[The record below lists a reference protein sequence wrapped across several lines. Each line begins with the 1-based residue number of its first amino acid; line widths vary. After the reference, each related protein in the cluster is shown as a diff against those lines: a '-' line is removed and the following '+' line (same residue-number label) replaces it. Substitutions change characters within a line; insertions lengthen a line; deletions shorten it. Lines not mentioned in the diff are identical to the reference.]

1 MELKQNA
8 AGRKPAASQQR
19 WTAST
24 DKAHDTTTSNRLNLH
39 VILSKVNLEDLAQQA
54 GANLQKSGGELRG
67 TCPLHKGDNPTAFV
81 IYTDPNGHTRW
92 HCHTKCDAGGDAID
106 FVQRWQG
113 LDFMGAVKYLAETLH
128 LDLADLG
135 FDSQAVQVEAECR
148 KQTDLLDEAAKYFA
162 AQLWSKAGEPARK
175 YLLGR
180 GFTEKTLREAGWGF
194 CKSDRGLQG
203 HLQTIKADSQML
215 KELGVIRADGL
226 DFTANG
232 DGAKASPDGYIVYPH
247 TWNGKTTYFSARAL
261 KPKDPND
268 KSRNLPGDRQV
279 YWALVPGDPNL
290 IIVEGQSDA
299 ESLRQLGRSAL
310 ALCGVGNLSA
320 QDVERVQKR
329 RVVYLALDNDL
340 HKTKLNAAEQDK
352 VRKRKA
358 NVTRR
363 LCEALGALTMIVP
376 DLPAK
381 DMNEWLQNGLTLP
394 IIEKHLASSKPWLDL
409 LIDHSRTLSPLELD
423 ENLQA
428 ITRHIADLP
437 DTLRFRYSSLVEKKL
452 AISKRDLKSLMN
464 QHEEENGYLDSEIRE
479 RRLHFKGDALG
490 NFWARISHELM
501 VDDGLNPP
509 TVRYSIEGGLAS
521 GQALQPVQVEA
532 RAFDKLDWIPDSWG
546 MRPIIT
552 LPPGKSYLLVRA
564 IKEVSMES
572 VQREKLY
579 TFTGWHDCDGER
591 GFLTASGWLG
601 EDGLNDQVRVDLG
614 SNNLRHYALPKE
626 ECDPEVVVRATL
638 EFLQLGPRRVT
649 APLWA
654 AMYAAPLTSLR
665 PLNAVLSVYGTT
677 QSGKS
682 TLAHLALTHFG
693 TGFVQGRDYHAPIDW
708 TSTVTAIEAAM
719 FLAKDVP
726 LVIDDFAPQFSSLAE
741 ARAMHKK
748 GHYVV
753 RSVGNRSARGRSRA
767 DLSQQN
773 TRFPRG
779 LVIMT
784 AENPLIGQ
792 SIVGRML
799 YVGVEP
805 GDILPVNGNTNGE
818 ENKLTILQ
826 NKAQQGLLAQAMKL
840 YLQYLAGNRE
850 RIAKEYP
857 ALVDKAAQFARQ
869 AGNLQN
875 RLPDAYGV
883 LAAAQELAIRC
894 FEDLQLISWKDA
906 EEMIQENNQALLA
919 LIQNQAEQ
927 VAAESP
933 VRKFFTALAS
943 LLVEGKVY
951 LAPRTQDEEYQPPI
965 HANPIGYY
973 DPGPEQKLIY
983 LRTETSLAQAKEF
996 WRGLDEN
1003 LDIMPDAL
1011 RRQLRQVDGL
1021 LAQVGER
1028 QVEASRS
1035 CGGIK
1040 QRVLVVDIQKV
1051 EQLYGVSLE
1060 RPEK

>member
-1 MELKQNA
+1 MDLKQNA

-19 WTAST
+19 IAST
-24 DKAHDTTTSNRLNLH
+24 DKAHDTTTSNHLNLH
-39 VILSKVNLEDLAQQA
+39 VILSRVSLEDLAQQA
-54 GANLQKSGGELRG
+54 GTKLHQTGNDWRG
-67 TCPLHKGDNPTAFV
+67 KCPLHKGDNLTAFSV
-81 IYTDPNGHTRW
+81 YVGEGGFERW

-135 FDSQAVQVEAECR
+135 FDPGSVQRETEHR
-148 KQTDLLDEAAKYFA
+148 KQADLLDEAAKYFA
-162 AQLWSKAGEPARK
+162 TQLWSKAGEPARK

-180 GFTEKTLREAGWGF
+180 GFTEKTLREAGWGY
-194 CKSDRGLQG
+194 CRSDRGLHN
-203 HLQTIKADSQML
+203 HLQKVSADLDLM
-215 KELGVIRADGL
+215 KKLGVIRADGL

-232 DGAKASPDGYIVYPH
+232 EGAKASLDGYIIYPH
-247 TWNGKTTYFSARAL
+247 TWNGKTMYFSARAL

-268 KSRNLPGDRQV
+268 KSRNLPGERQV
-279 YWALVPGDPNL
+279 YWALVPGDLNL

-310 ALCGVGNLSA
+310 ALCGVGNLSV
-320 QDVERVQKR
+320 QEIERVQKR

-340 HKTKLNAAEQDK
+340 HKSKLPSAEQDK
-352 VRKRKA
+352 VRKRKGV
-358 NVTRR
+358 VTRR
-363 LCEALGALTMIVP
+363 LCDALGALTMVVP
-376 DLPAK
+376 DLVAK
-381 DMNEWLQNGLTLP
+381 DMNEWLQNGLTLQVL
-394 IIEKHLASSKPWLDL
+394 EKHLCGAKPWLDI
-409 LIDHSRTLSPLELD
+409 LIDQSKSLSPVELND
-423 ENLQA
+423 TLNLVVGHVSQ
-428 ITRHIADLP
+428 LP
-437 DTLRFRYSSLVEKKL
+437 DPLRARYTSLIEKKL
-452 AISKRDLKSLMN
+452 SIPKRDLKSLMN
-464 QHEEENGYLDSEIRE
+464 QREEENGYLDSEIRE
-479 RRLHFKGDALG
+479 RRLHFKGDPLG

-521 GQALQPVQVEA
+521 GQSLQPVQVEA

-552 LPPGKSYLLVRA
+552 LPPGKSYLLTRA
-564 IKEVSMES
+564 IQEVSMES

-626 ECDPEVVVRATL
+626 ECDPEEAVRATL
-638 EFLQLGPRRVT
+638 EFLQLGPRKVT

-654 AMYAAPLTSLR
+654 AMFAAPLTSLR

-719 FLAKDVP
+719 FHAKDVP

-748 GHYVV
+748 GHHVV

-805 GDILPVNGNTNGE
+805 GDILPTTGNTSND
-818 ENKLTILQ
+818 ENKLTHLQ

-840 YLQYLAGNRE
+840 YLQYLTGNRE

-869 AGNLQN
+869 VGSLQN

-883 LAAAQELAIRC
+883 LAAAQELALRC
-894 FEDLQLISWKDA
+894 FEDLQLISWKNA
-906 EEMIQENNQALLA
+906 EEMIAENNQALLA

-951 LAPRTQDEEYQPPI
+951 LVPRTQDEEYQLPI

-973 DPGPEQKLIY
+973 DPGPEQKVIY
-983 LRTETSLAQAKEF
+983 LRTETSLAHAKEF

>member
-19 WTAST
+19 LTASS
-24 DKAHDTTTSNRLNLH
+24 DKAHDTTTSNRLDLH
-39 VILSKVNLEDLAQQA
+39 VILSKVNLEELAGQA
-54 GANLQKSGGELRG
+54 GTKLQRSGGELRG

-81 IYTDPNGHTRW
+81 IYTDPNGHPRW
-92 HCHTKCDAGGDAID
+92 HCHTKCDAGGDVID
-106 FVQRWQG
+106 FAQRWQG
-113 LDFMGAVKYLAETLH
+113 LDFMGAVKYLAEYLH

-135 FDSQAVQVEAECR
+135 FDPGAVQVEVERR

-162 AQLWSKAGEPARK
+162 TQLWSKAGEPARK

-180 GFTEKTLREAGWGF
+180 GFTEKTLRDAGWGF
-194 CKSDRGLQG
+194 CKSDKGLHT
-203 HLQTIKADSQML
+203 HLQKANL
-215 KELGVIRADGL
+215 NITLAKEFGVIRADNL
-226 DFTANG
+226 DFTTNG
-232 DGAKASPDGYIVYPH
+232 DGAKASPDGYIIYPH
-247 TWNGKTTYFSARAL
+247 IWNGKANYFSARAL

-268 KSRNLPGDRQV
+268 KSRNLPGERQV
-279 YWALVPGDPNL
+279 YWALVSGDPNL

-310 ALCGVGNLSA
+310 ALCGVGNLAA
-320 QDVERVQKR
+320 QDIERVQKR
-329 RVVYLALDNDL
+329 RTVYLALDNDL
-340 HKTKLNAAEQDK
+340 HKSKLSPAEQDK
-352 VRKRKA
+352 IRKRKA
-358 NVTRR
+358 LVTRR
-363 LCEALGALTMIVP
+363 LCESLGALTMVIP

-381 DMNEWLQNGLTLP
+381 DMNEWLQNGLTLL
-394 IIEKHLASSKPWLDL
+394 ILEKHLSSAKPWLDI
-409 LIDHSRTLSPLELD
+409 LIDHSRTVSPMELD
-423 ENLQA
+423 ESLQA
-428 ITRHIADLP
+428 ITRHITSLP
-437 DTLRFRYSSLVEKKL
+437 DTLRSRYVSLIEKKL
-452 AISKRDLKSLMN
+452 SISRRDLKGLMN
-464 QHEEENGYLDSEIRE
+464 QHEEENGNLYSDIRE
-479 RRLHFKGDALG
+479 RRLHFMGDPLG

-532 RAFDKLDWIPDSWG
+532 RAFSKLDWISDSWG

-552 LPPGKSYLLVRA
+552 LPPGKSYLITRA
-564 IKEVSMES
+564 IQEVSMES
-572 VQREKLY
+572 VQRERLY

-601 EDGLNDQVRVDLG
+601 EEGLNDQVRVDLG
-614 SNNLRHYALPKE
+614 SNNLRHYALPIE
-626 ECDPEVVVRATL
+626 EIEPEEAVRATL
-638 EFLQLGPRRVT
+638 EFLQLGPRKVT

-654 AMYAAPLTSLR
+654 AMFAAPLTSLR
-665 PLNAVLSVYGTT
+665 PLNAVLTVYGIT

-748 GHYVV
+748 AHHVV

-805 GDILPVNGNTNGE
+805 GEILPAAGSTE
-818 ENKLTILQ
+818 EDKLTNLQ
-826 NKAQQGLLAQAMKL
+826 GKAQQGLLAQAMKL
-840 YLQYLAGNRE
+840 YLQYLAENWE

-857 ALVDKAAQFARQ
+857 VLVDKAAQSARQ
-869 AGNLQN
+869 GGNLQN
-875 RLPDAYGV
+875 RLPDAYAV
-883 LAAAQELAIRC
+883 LAAAQELALRC
-894 FEDLQLISWKDA
+894 FEDLQLIAWKDVD
-906 EEMIQENNQALLA
+906 EMIQENNQALLS

-933 VRKFFTALAS
+933 VRKFFTAIAS

-951 LAPRTQDEEYQPPI
+951 LVPRTQDEEYQPPI

-973 DPGPEQKLIY
+973 DPGPEQKVIY
-983 LRTETSLAQAKEF
+983 LRTETSLAYAKEF

-1040 QRVLVVDIQKV
+1040 QRVLVVDIHKV

>member
-1 MELKQNA
+1 M
-8 AGRKPAASQQR
+8 
-19 WTAST
+19 
-24 DKAHDTTTSNRLNLH
+24 
-39 VILSKVNLEDLAQQA
+39 
-54 GANLQKSGGELRG
+54 
-67 TCPLHKGDNPTAFV
+67 
-81 IYTDPNGHTRW
+81 
-92 HCHTKCDAGGDAID
+92 
-106 FVQRWQG
+106 
-113 LDFMGAVKYLAETLH
+113 
-128 LDLADLG
+128 
-135 FDSQAVQVEAECR
+135 
-148 KQTDLLDEAAKYFA
+148 
-162 AQLWSKAGEPARK
+162 
-175 YLLGR
+175 
-180 GFTEKTLREAGWGF
+180 
-194 CKSDRGLQG
+194 
-203 HLQTIKADSQML
+203 
-215 KELGVIRADGL
+215 
-226 DFTANG
+226 
-232 DGAKASPDGYIVYPH
+232 
-247 TWNGKTTYFSARAL
+247 
-261 KPKDPND
+261 
-268 KSRNLPGDRQV
+268 
-279 YWALVPGDPNL
+279 
-290 IIVEGQSDA
+290 
-299 ESLRQLGRSAL
+299 
-310 ALCGVGNLSA
+310 
-320 QDVERVQKR
+320 
-329 RVVYLALDNDL
+329 
-340 HKTKLNAAEQDK
+340 
-352 VRKRKA
+352 
-358 NVTRR
+358 
-363 LCEALGALTMIVP
+363 
-376 DLPAK
+376 
-381 DMNEWLQNGLTLP
+381 
-394 IIEKHLASSKPWLDL
+394 
-409 LIDHSRTLSPLELD
+409 
-423 ENLQA
+423 
-428 ITRHIADLP
+428 
-437 DTLRFRYSSLVEKKL
+437 
-452 AISKRDLKSLMN
+452 
-464 QHEEENGYLDSEIRE
+464 
-479 RRLHFKGDALG
+479 
-490 NFWARISHELM
+490 
-501 VDDGLNPP
+501 
-509 TVRYSIEGGLAS
+509 
-521 GQALQPVQVEA
+521 
-532 RAFDKLDWIPDSWG
+532 
-546 MRPIIT
+546 
-552 LPPGKSYLLVRA
+552 
-564 IKEVSMES
+564 
-572 VQREKLY
+572 
-579 TFTGWHDCDGER
+579 
-591 GFLTASGWLG
+591 
-601 EDGLNDQVRVDLG
+601 
-614 SNNLRHYALPKE
+614 
-626 ECDPEVVVRATL
+626 RATL
-638 EFLQLGPRRVT
+638 DFLRLGPRKVT

-748 GHYVV
+748 AHHVV

-805 GDILPVNGNTNGE
+805 GDILPMQGLENNG
-818 ENKLTILQ
+818 ENKLTVLQ
-826 NKAQQGLLAQAMKL
+826 GRAQQGLLAQAMKL
-840 YLQYLAGNRE
+840 YLQYLTENWE
-850 RIAKEYP
+850 RISKEFP
-857 ALVDKAAQFARQ
+857 AMVDKAAQFARQ
-869 AGNLQN
+869 TGSLQN
-875 RLPDAYGV
+875 RLPDAYAV
-883 LAAAQELAIRC
+883 LAAAQELALRC
-894 FEDLQLISWKDA
+894 FEDLQSISWKDA

-951 LAPRTQDEEYQPPI
+951 LAPRTQDEEYQLPI
-965 HANPIGYY
+965 HASPIGYY
-973 DPGPEQKLIY
+973 DPGPDQKLIY

>member
-19 WTAST
+19 IAST
-24 DKAHDTTTSNRLNLH
+24 DKAHDTTTPNRLNLH
-39 VILSKVNLEDLAQQA
+39 VIFSGVSMEDLAQQA
-54 GANLQKSGGELRG
+54 GAKLQRSGGELRG

-81 IYTDPNGHTRW
+81 IYTDPNGQSRW

-113 LDFMGAVKYLAETLH
+113 LDFMGAVKYLVESLH

-135 FDSQAVQVEAECR
+135 FDPAAVQVEAERR
-148 KQTDLLDEAAKYFA
+148 KQTDMLDEAAKYFA
-162 AQLWSKAGEPARK
+162 AQLWSKTGEPARK

-194 CKSDRGLQG
+194 CKSDRGLHA
-203 HLQTIKADSQML
+203 HLQKAKADL
-215 KELGVIRADGL
+215 DIAKKLGVIRADGL

-247 TWNGKTTYFSARAL
+247 TWNGKTMYFSARAL

-268 KSRNLPGDRQV
+268 KSRNLPSERQV

-299 ESLRQLGRSAL
+299 ESLKQLGRSAL

-340 HKTKLNAAEQDK
+340 HKTKVNAAEQDK

-358 NVTRR
+358 LVMRR
-363 LCEALGALTMIVP
+363 LCEALGALTMVVP

-394 IIEKHLASSKPWLDL
+394 ILEKHLSGAKPWLDI
-409 LIDHSRTLSPLELD
+409 LIDQSKSLSPVELND
-423 ENLQA
+423 TLNMVVGHVSQ
-428 ITRHIADLP
+428 LP
-437 DTLRFRYSSLVEKKL
+437 DTLRARYTSLIEKKL
-452 AISKRDLKSLMN
+452 AIPKRDLKSLMN
-464 QHEEENGYLDSEIRE
+464 QREEENGYLDSEIRE
-479 RRLHFKGDALG
+479 RRLHFKGDPLG

-521 GQALQPVQVEA
+521 GQALQSVQVEA

-601 EDGLNDQVRVDLG
+601 EEGLNDQVRVDLG

-626 ECDPEVVVRATL
+626 ECDPEEAVRATL
-638 EFLQLGPRRVT
+638 EFLQLGPRKVT

-708 TSTVTAIEAAM
+708 TSTMTAIEAAM

-748 GHYVV
+748 GHHVV

-805 GDILPVNGNTNGE
+805 GDILPIAGSNTE
-818 ENKLTILQ
+818 DKLTDLQ
-826 NKAQQGLLAQAMKL
+826 NKAQQGFLAQAMKL
-840 YLQYLAGNRE
+840 YLQYLAENWG

-869 AGNLQN
+869 AGSLQN
-875 RLPDAYGV
+875 RLPDAYAV
-883 LAAAQELAIRC
+883 LAAAQELALRC
-894 FEDLQLISWKDA
+894 FEDMQLVSWKDA
-906 EEMIQENNQALLA
+906 EEMIAENNQALLG

-933 VRKFFTALAS
+933 VRKFFTAISS

-965 HANPIGYY
+965 HASQIGYY

-1040 QRVLVVDIQKV
+1040 QRVLVVNIQKV

>member
-1 MELKQNA
+1 M
-8 AGRKPAASQQR
+8 
-19 WTAST
+19 
-24 DKAHDTTTSNRLNLH
+24 
-39 VILSKVNLEDLAQQA
+39 
-54 GANLQKSGGELRG
+54 
-67 TCPLHKGDNPTAFV
+67 
-81 IYTDPNGHTRW
+81 
-92 HCHTKCDAGGDAID
+92 
-106 FVQRWQG
+106 
-113 LDFMGAVKYLAETLH
+113 
-128 LDLADLG
+128 
-135 FDSQAVQVEAECR
+135 
-148 KQTDLLDEAAKYFA
+148 
-162 AQLWSKAGEPARK
+162 
-175 YLLGR
+175 
-180 GFTEKTLREAGWGF
+180 
-194 CKSDRGLQG
+194 
-203 HLQTIKADSQML
+203 
-215 KELGVIRADGL
+215 
-226 DFTANG
+226 
-232 DGAKASPDGYIVYPH
+232 
-247 TWNGKTTYFSARAL
+247 
-261 KPKDPND
+261 
-268 KSRNLPGDRQV
+268 
-279 YWALVPGDPNL
+279 
-290 IIVEGQSDA
+290 
-299 ESLRQLGRSAL
+299 
-310 ALCGVGNLSA
+310 
-320 QDVERVQKR
+320 
-329 RVVYLALDNDL
+329 
-340 HKTKLNAAEQDK
+340 EQDK

-358 NVTRR
+358 MVTRR
-363 LCEALGALTMIVP
+363 LCEALGSLTMVVP
-376 DLPAK
+376 DLPSK
-381 DMNEWLQNGLTLP
+381 DMNEWLQNNLTLQNL
-394 IIEKHLASSKPWLDL
+394 EKHLSSAKPWLDL
-409 LIDHSRTLSPLELD
+409 LIDHSRTLSPVELD
-423 ENLQA
+423 ESLQA

-437 DTLRFRYSSLVEKKL
+437 DTLQSRYASMVEKKL
-452 AISKRDLKSLMN
+452 NVTKRNLKDLMKKYDTPDGHL
-464 QHEEENGYLDSEIRE
+464 YSEIYE
-479 RRLHFKGDALG
+479 RRLHFMGDPLG

-521 GQALQPVQVEA
+521 GQALQSVQVEA
-532 RAFDKLDWIPDSWG
+532 RAFGKLDWISDSWG

-552 LPPGKSYLLVRA
+552 LPPGKSYLIARA
-564 IKEVSMES
+564 IQEVSMES
-572 VQREKLY
+572 VQRERLY

-601 EDGLNDQVRVDLG
+601 EDSLNDQVRVDLG

-626 ECDPEVVVRATL
+626 EIEPEEAARATL
-638 EFLQLGPRRVT
+638 EFLQLGPRKVT

-682 TLAHLALTHFG
+682 TLAHLVLTHFG
-693 TGFVQGRDYHAPIDW
+693 TDFVQGRDYHAPIDW

-748 GHYVV
+748 AHHVV

-767 DLSQQN
+767 DLSQQS

-805 GDILPVNGNTNGE
+805 GDILPAAGSNADD
-818 ENKLTILQ
+818 KLTDLQ
-826 NKAQQGLLAQAMKL
+826 NKAQRGLLAQAMKL
-840 YLQYLAGNRE
+840 YLQYLAGNWE

-857 ALVDKAAQFARQ
+857 KLVDKAAQTARQ
-869 AGNLQN
+869 EGNLQN
-875 RLPDAYGV
+875 RLPDAYAV
-883 LAAAQELAIRC
+883 LAAAQELAIGC
-894 FEDLQLISWKDA
+894 FEDMQLIPWKDA
-906 EEMIQENNQALLA
+906 DEMIQENNQALLS

-933 VRKFFTALAS
+933 VRKFFTAIS
-943 LLVEGKVY
+943 NLLVEGKVY

-965 HANPIGYY
+965 HADQIGYY
-973 DPGPEQKLIY
+973 DPGLDQKVIY
-983 LRTETSLAQAKEF
+983 LRTETSLAHAKEF

-1040 QRVLVVDIQKV
+1040 QRVLVVDVQRV
-1051 EQLYGVSLE
+1051 EQIYSVSLG

>member
-24 DKAHDTTTSNRLNLH
+24 DKAHDTTTSKRLDLH
-39 VILSKVNLEDLAQQA
+39 VILSKVSLEDLAQQA
-54 GANLQKSGGELRG
+54 GAKLQRSGGELRG
-67 TCPLHKGDNPTAFV
+67 RCPLHKGDNPTAFV
-81 IYTDPNGHTRW
+81 IYTDPHGHARW

-128 LDLADLG
+128 LDLAELG
-135 FDSQAVQVEAECR
+135 FDPGAVQVEAERR

-162 AQLWSKAGEPARK
+162 TQLWSKTGEPARK

-232 DGAKASPDGYIVYPH
+232 DGAKASPDGYIIYPH

-261 KPKDPND
+261 KPKDPDD
-268 KSRNLPGDRQV
+268 KSRNLPGERQV
-279 YWALVPGDPNL
+279 YWALVPGDSNL

-320 QDVERVQKR
+320 QEIERCQKR

-340 HKTKLNAAEQDK
+340 HKSKLPSAEQDK
-352 VRKRKA
+352 IRKRKA

-376 DLPAK
+376 DLPSK
-381 DMNEWLQNGLTLP
+381 DMNEWLQNGLTLA
-394 IIEKHLASSKPWLDL
+394 ILEKHLTNAKPWLDI

-428 ITRHIADLP
+428 ITRHITNLP
-437 DTLRFRYSSLVEKKL
+437 DTLRARYVSQIEKKL
-452 AISKRDLKSLMN
+452 AIPKRDLKSLMN
-464 QHEEENGYLDSEIRE
+464 QREEESGYLDSEIRE
-479 RRLHFKGDALG
+479 RRLHFKGDPLG

-579 TFTGWHDCDGER
+579 TFTGWHDCDGQR

-626 ECDPEVVVRATL
+626 ECDPEESVRATL
-638 EFLQLGPRRVT
+638 EFLQLGPRKVT

-748 GHYVV
+748 GHHVV

-805 GDILPVNGNTNGE
+805 GDILPTQGSENNG
-818 ENKLTILQ
+818 ENKLTALQ
-826 NKAQQGLLAQAMKL
+826 GKAQQGLLAQAMKL
-840 YLQYLAGNRE
+840 YLQYLTENWE
-850 RIAKEYP
+850 RISKEFP
-857 ALVDKAAQFARQ
+857 AMVDKAAQFARQ
-869 AGNLQN
+869 AGSLQN
-875 RLPDAYGV
+875 RLPDAYAV
-883 LAAAQELAIRC
+883 LAAAQELALRC
-894 FEDLQLISWKDA
+894 FEDLQLVSWKDVD
-906 EEMIQENNQALLA
+906 EMIAENNQALLG

-965 HANPIGYY
+965 HASQIGYY
-973 DPGPEQKLIY
+973 DPGPEQKVIY

-1040 QRVLVVDIQKV
+1040 QRVLVVDKQKV